1 MPQTTMDWTGANG
14 AFSGNY
20 NPDSTTGGM
29 GAAGSFHN
37 QGNPGVMENILGQAS
52 APDQV
57 YFGGT
62 PQAAG
67 GITNY
72 YQQQGRMANT
82 AQAAQIGNSGTNA
95 INAQMGQAGAAYGNA
110 QGQNQQMMNNQYDAM
125 SKLQQAASGMGPSAA
140 QAQLQQG
147 TEAAMNSNMAM
158 ANSTRGQ
165 AGMANA
171 QKSALNQ
178 NGVQGQQAANQ
189 SAQLRAQ
196 EMQAAQS
203 QYATQSTQAQN
214 NMAAQQQ
221 GYAALGMQGAN
232 ALQGNAQAQAQLQ
245 QSQNQL
251 GQQSQLG
258 YEQLGFNAQNA
269 NMQAQMNNQNNAYQ
283 LNESNVKNAS
293 SGIGGII
300 GAVGGAMMLSDER
313 SKTNIKDGGR
323 GIDTALQAMHP
334 HQYEYKQGLGQRP
347 GQHTGIMAQELA
359 STDAGSALVGA
370 YPGGGMGVKVPEAT
384 NFALAAVARLNEK
397 IDNLQ
402 RGGTFGDAQFKE
414 PGGDAAWTIRE
425 EPDFLLAKNDR
436 TGELRKI
443 QTSALNAEEHHQA
456 VNRPHGAG
464 PIDGRRISAPS
475 NGQYGDGMLGG
486 ILGGG
491 GGAPAGPPQGTPAP
505 PVTYPNVQANTQPQA
520 GGQMLGAG
528 AQQMGNGGTS
538 ILGAAGNQMMQMGQG
553 AQKQALTP
561 ASKLNA
567 AAGIDPNAMSEM
579 GGIASE
585 GF

>member
-20 NPDSTTGGM
+20 NPDSATGGM
-29 GAAGSFHN
+29 GASGSYHN
-37 QGNPGVMENILGQAS
+37 QGNPGTLENIFGQAS

-62 PQAAG
+62 PGAAG
-67 GITNY
+67 GQTAY
-72 YQQQGRMANT
+72 YQQQAG
-82 AQAAQIGNSGTNA
+82 QALGQRAPQIGNGGVNA
-95 INAQMGQAGAAYGNA
+95 INQQLGNANAGYGQAQAGANSY
-110 QGQNQQMMNNQYDAM
+110 QNQQGHALDT
-125 SKLQQAASGMGPSAA
+125 LQQAAMGNGPSAA

-147 TEAAMNSNMAM
+147 TEQAMNANMAM
-158 ANSTRGQ
+158 AASTRGG
-165 AGMANA
+165 AGLANA
-171 QKSALNQ
+171 QKNALTQ
-178 NGVQGQQAANQ
+178 NGLQGQQAANQ

-196 EMQAAQS
+196 EMQAAQA
-203 QYATQSTQAQN
+203 QYAQQSTQAQN
-214 NMAAQQQ
+214 NLASQAQ
-221 GYAALGMQGAN
+221 GYNALGMQGAN

-245 QSQNQL
+245 AGQNAL
-251 GQQSQLG
+251 GAQTGLG
-258 YEQLGFNAQNA
+258 YQQLGFNVQNA
-269 NMQAQMNNQNNAYQ
+269 NMQAAMNNQNNAYQ

-313 SKTNIKDGGR
+313 SKTNIKDGGH

-334 HQYEYKQGLGQRP
+334 HQYEYKQGTGQSP

-414 PGGDAAWTIRE
+414 PGGSAAWTIRE

-456 VNRPHGAG
+456 VSRPHGAG
-464 PIDGRRISAPS
+464 PIDGRRVAAPS

-491 GGAPAGPPQGTPAP
+491 GDAPAGPPQGTPPP
-505 PVTYPNVQANTQPQA
+505 PVTYPNVAANMQPQA

-538 ILGAAGNQMMQMGQG
+538 ILGAAGNQMMQMGQ
-553 AQKQALTP
+553 KQRLTP

-567 AAGIDPNAMSEM
+567 AAGIDPNAI